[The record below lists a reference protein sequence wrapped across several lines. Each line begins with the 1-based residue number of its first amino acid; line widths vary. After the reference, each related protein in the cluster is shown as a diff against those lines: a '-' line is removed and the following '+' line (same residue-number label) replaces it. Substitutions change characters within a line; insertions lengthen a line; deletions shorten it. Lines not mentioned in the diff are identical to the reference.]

1 MNADLIL
8 ARGRVRTLGR
18 SGLAVRSHLAIAG
31 GLVVAAGGAE
41 VMGLRGRRTLV
52 IDLEGAAV
60 LPGFNDAHA
69 HVVYYGLTRFGADL
83 SGTHSVAEIVARLRD
98 HGRGLKHGEWQQ
110 GMGYRAAEL
119 AEKRAPHRL
128 ELDRATGQRPAF
140 IDERGGHARVAN
152 SAALAA
158 AGITDT
164 TKDPPGGRM
173 TDGISRRM
181 ARCSKPACRS
191 HSAPIYPSRPTRIRG
206 PGFAHRLR
214 TGSTASASWPRSG
227 RTPPQV
233 LMRASR
239 NTSRAR
245 SIPACWPTSR
255 FTTSI
260 RSPARKQSGI
270 DSARGRCSWAA

>member
-52 IDLEGAAV
+52 IDLEGAVV

-69 HVVYYGLTRFGADL
+69 HVAYYGLTRFGADL
-83 SGTHSVAEIVARLRD
+83 SGARTVAEIVARLRE
-98 HGRGLKHGEWQQ
+98 HGRGLKTGEWQQ
-110 GMGYRAAEL
+110 GMGYRAGEL
-119 AEKRAPHRL
+119 AEQRAPHRL
-128 ELDRATGQRPAF
+128 ELDRATRQRPAF

-164 TKDPPGGRM
+164 TKDPPGGRIGRDK
-173 TDGISRRM
+173 DGTPNGLLLETAMRLVADVQPPAPLARRM
-181 ARCSKPACRS
+181 QGILKAQ
-191 HSAPIYPSRPTRIRG
+191 
-206 PGFAHRLR
+206 RL
-214 TGSTASASWPRSG
+214 
-227 RTPPQV
+227 
-233 LMRASR
+233 
-239 NTSRAR
+239 
-245 SIPACWPTSR
+245 
-255 FTTSI
+255 
-260 RSPARKQSGI
+260 
-270 DSARGRCSWAA
+270 